1 MKRRFRLGAIAVC
14 ALAAGAAS
22 ARAAATRIWVSDS
35 SSDFSLGEARGIAV
49 TIDGSLVLSRA
60 SQRVEGI
67 SEASLFSLVT
77 GPDGISYVG
86 TGDSG
91 RLLRVSASGKVETV
105 ATLKEKEIT
114 ALALGPDGTLYA
126 GGSPGGNV
134 YRIDR
139 GNPVLYYASGAKY
152 VWALAFS
159 EGRLYVG
166 TGLPGEIHRVT
177 GPLQGER
184 IHATPDAHVRALHAD
199 SRHRVWAGTSG
210 SGLVLRL
217 DPSGAVSTMYDSSKS
232 EVTAITSSGDG
243 RVWVAAGSSDAS
255 AASSE
260 PISVAAATT
269 ATASAAAKTTSARE
283 DDGKEK
289 AEVTVSVSTPR
300 LAPPASGSSK
310 AGYSSEVL
318 LFEEGEPPRP
328 VWTSSAE
335 LVFGLSGDADPA
347 SVLASTGPNGK
358 LYRLAMGKSA
368 LERTFDEKQVTAIGG
383 EVIGTNSAT
392 GVYRLAAGARTGEWV
407 SAVKDTGRTSRFGA
421 FRWDGD
427 VPAGTR
433 VEFAFRSGESSAPDN
448 TWSPWTAFAERQRAD
463 RNPAPGARYMQ
474 IKVRMS
480 SDGARVP
487 AVRRIE
493 ASYRNRNAA
502 PVIESLT
509 ALPPNEV
516 YARSASGSS
525 NVFETTA
532 PDEKGIFT
540 SLEEPRAEGTPRRL
554 LRKGYRTLTWRATD
568 ADSDTLAYDIEFKP
582 VSSARWMALRRNLKE
597 SFYSFDTTSLPDG
610 DYVFRVTASDAEAN
624 PEEKK
629 IGTRESSPIRVD
641 NTPPVIRRLPSGPG
655 KLEFE
660 ATDAGSPILE
670 AEYSIDSKEWV
681 RVEPKDGLSDSMQEF
696 YTLPLDAAARGG
708 FLLVRVTDAARN
720 VAAASFSLSEK

>member
-1 MKRRFRLGAIAVC
+1 MRLRFRFGAIVVC
-14 ALAAGAAS
+14 ALAAGASSAS
-22 ARAAATRIWVSDS
+22 GAATRIWVSDS

-60 SQRVEGI
+60 SRRVDGI
-67 SEASLFSLVT
+67 SEASLFSVIS
-77 GPDGISYVG
+77 GADGTSYVG

-91 RLLRVSASGKVETV
+91 RILRISTGGKADTL
-105 ATLKEKEIT
+105 ATLNEKEVT
-114 ALALGPDGTLYA
+114 ALAVGPDGAIYA

-134 YRIDR
+134 YRID
-139 GNPVLYYASGAKY
+139 GGKPTLYYASGARY
-152 VWALAFS
+152 VWALAFA

-166 TGLPGEIHRVT
+166 TGLPGEIHRVSAA
-177 GPLQGER
+177 LKGER
-184 IHATPDAHVRALHAD
+184 LHATPDAHVRTLHTD

-210 SGLVLRL
+210 SGLVLRV
-217 DPSGAVSTMYDSSKS
+217 DPSGAVSTMYDSAKS

-255 AASSE
+255 SSGSE
-260 PISVAAATT
+260 PISTPSPAPPAPTTKAA
-269 ATASAAAKTTSARE
+269 SARE
-283 DDGKEK
+283 GDGKEK

-318 LFEEGEPPRP
+318 LFEEGEPARP
-328 VWTSSAE
+328 VWTSSSE
-335 LVFGLSGDADPA
+335 LVFGLSADADPA
-347 SVLASTGPNGK
+347 AVLAATGPNGK
-358 LYRLAMGKSA
+358 LYRVAIGRSA

-383 EVIGTNSAT
+383 DVIGTNSAT
-392 GVYRLAAGARTGEWV
+392 GVYRLASGARTGEWV

-421 FRWDGD
+421 FRWEGEA
-427 VPAGTR
+427 PAGTR
-433 VEFAFRSGESSAPDN
+433 IEFAFRSGESSAPDN
-448 TWSPWTAFAERQRAD
+448 TWSTWTTFSERQHAD
-463 RNPAPGARYMQ
+463 RNPSPPARYMQ

-480 SDGARVP
+480 SDGGRLP

-502 PVIESLT
+502 PVVDTLT

-516 YARSASGSS
+516 YARSASGGS

-540 SLEEPRAEGTPRRL
+540 SLEEPRAEGAPRRL

-568 ADSDTLAYDIEFKP
+568 ADSDTLSYDIEFRP
-582 VSSARWMALRRNLKE
+582 LSSSRWMMLRRNLKE
-597 SFYSFDTTSLPDG
+597 TFYSFDATSLPDG
-610 DYVFRVTASDAEAN
+610 DYVFRLTASDAEAN

-629 IGTRESSPIRVD
+629 TGVRDSSPVRVD
-641 NTPPVIRRLPSGPG
+641 NTPPVIRRLPSSGATF
-655 KLEFE
+655 EFE
-660 ATDAGSPILE
+660 ASDAASPILE

-696 YTLPLDAAARGG
+696 YAIPLDGKVRGG
-708 FLLVRVTDAARN
+708 FLLIRVTDTSRN